1 MIKLQYRQLEP
12 EQVMALVIGSS
23 EFSSLPQYSPQE
35 QENAEN
41 GAMRREAQAGI
52 KRRIMF

>member
-35 QENAEN
+35 QENVEKW
-41 GAMRREAQAGI
+41 GYEKESVCVLSYFRHV
-52 KRRIMF
+52 